1 MGRENFV
8 IKLTE
13 KQGKEV
19 ANTVYINPSF
29 IMALRPQSDGTMIV
43 LGEKH
48 GVLVIE
54 SIDQIQKKGGAYAV
68 FKIIE

>member
-13 KQGKEV
+13 KQGKDV
-19 ANTVYINPSF
+19 TSTVYINPSF
-29 IMALRPQSDGTMIV
+29 IMALRPQADGTLVV
-43 LGEKH
+43 LGDKQSA
-48 GVLVIE
+48 LVIE
-54 SIDQIQKKGGAYAV
+54 SVDQIQKKGGAYAV